1 MPNLF
6 AMSFEGTLAPS
17 FDLRCLQP
25 GRKPP
30 DGWGIGYYPGGEPS
44 ASVLKEP
51 APESGSIRSELVKA
65 WDHLASSIFLVHIR
79 TATWGQNSAANTQP
93 FSRAHG
99 GRDWLIAHSG
109 SLRDRLVVGGR
120 FEPVGSTDTELIF
133 CDLLERIAEAGWR
146 SLGDCDLER
155 LRLELGDL
163 NKHGGLG
170 LVMSDGQHLLVYADA
185 HDEGRLHLCH
195 LLPPHGKSLA
205 FGDEDLVVDLTS
217 RGDVSR
223 KGVAVSSSPLTRSD
237 GRPMEWTRVPPGH
250 LLMVRQGAVI
260 DEIGAEGAT
269 VRAHGTTARKL
280 RSVQAAPRAAEPKTL
295 KIVHRTVY
303 RYEQR
308 VERSRHVIK
317 LVPVH
322 DRVQRLLKH
331 SLVLSLDGEPHEGK
345 RIDFDDVFGNRA
357 RLVVIE
363 RPYRELVLEATSTVR
378 LEAPPLD
385 FKPFDARRVIPLV
398 WMPWQ
403 REMMAPYLLPAELPE
418 TQLQELADYAHAF
431 VERNDNDLI
440 GTVLDMNRS
449 IYKEYK
455 YLQGSTTLGTT
466 AFDVYANRRGVCQ
479 DFTNL
484 FICMA
489 RLLSIPARYT
499 CGYLCT
505 APKAENTAQSEA
517 SHAWVELY
525 LPEHGWQGFDPTN
538 GVVAQTDHVR
548 VAVGRSYQ
556 DATPTSGTLYVGG
569 GTETLTADVRV
580 EVA

>member
-65 WDHLASSIFLVHIR
+65 WDHLASSIFLVHVR

-109 SLRDRLVVGGR
+109 SLRDRLMVGGR

-133 CDLLERIAEAGWR
+133 CDLLDRIAEAGWR

-269 VRAHGTTARKL
+269 ARAYGTTARKL

-295 KIVHRTVY
+295 KIVHRTTY

-322 DRVQRLLKH
+322 DRVQRLLEH

-403 REMMAPYLLPAELPE
+403 REMMAPYLLPGELPE

-431 VERNDNDLI
+431 VERNDKDLI

-449 IYKEYK
+449 IFKEYK

-505 APKAENTAQSEA
+505 GPKAENTAQSEA

-569 GTETLTADVRV
+569 GTETLIADVRV

>member
-1 MPNLF
+1 
-6 AMSFEGTLAPS
+6 
-17 FDLRCLQP
+17 
-25 GRKPP
+25 
-30 DGWGIGYYPGGEPS
+30 
-44 ASVLKEP
+44 VLKEP

-65 WDHLASSIFLVHIR
+65 WDHLASSIFVVHIR

-205 FGDEDLVVDLTS
+205 FGDEDLMVDLTS

-269 VRAHGTTARKL
+269 VRAHGTAARKL

-295 KIVHRTVY
+295 KIVHRTLY

-331 SLVLSLDGEPHEGK
+331 SLVLTLDGEPHEGK

-385 FKPFDARRVIPLV
+385 FQPFDARRVIPLV

-403 REMMAPYLLPAELPE
+403 REMMARYLLPAELPE

-505 APKAENTAQSEA
+505 GPKAENTAQSEA

-569 GTETLTADVRV
+569 GTETLIADVRV